1 MTETA
6 KAYHSITIG
15 DKNTWDDWHL
25 IPTSRPVFAPPEVKS
40 KWVDIPGAN
49 GELNLTDVL
58 TSYPVYKNRQGEFEF
73 YLPPDDGYAWD
84 IVYSEMMNYFHGKGM
99 KAILAD
105 DPTFY
110 YEGRFS
116 VDEWKSEK
124 SWSTIVISYNVYPYK
139 NEINSSLD
147 QWEWNSFDFRTGV
160 IRYAAGIEVSGTK
173 TVIVP
178 GSAMRVIPTFKL
190 TGDEDMTITFKE
202 KTYTLK
208 TGTHKI
214 LGIEFSNG
222 DNELTFT
229 GNGTVDINYR
239 GGRL

>member
-6 KAYHSITIG
+6 IAYHSITIG

-25 IPTSRPVFAPPEVKS
+25 IPSSRPVFAPPEVKS

-73 YLPPDDGYAWD
+73 YLPPDSGKSWD
-84 IVYSEMMNYFHGKGM
+84 IVYSEMMNYLHGKAM

-105 DPTFY
+105 DPSYY
-110 YEGRFS
+110 YEGRFA

-139 NEINSSLD
+139 NEIFSSLD
-147 QWEWNSFDFRTGV
+147 DWEWDSFSFETGV
-160 IRYAAGIEVSGTK
+160 IRYAKDIKVDGEYTL
-173 TVIVP
+173 VIP
-178 GSAMRVIPTFKL
+178 GSYQRSIPTIES
-190 TGDEDMTITFKE
+190 DVEMTATFNGKD
-202 KTYTLK
+202 YTIK
-208 TGTHKI
+208 AGAHKV
-214 LGIEFSNG
+214 LGIEFGEG
-222 DNELTFT
+222 DNTIIFKGT
-229 GNGTVDINYR
+229 GTVSVNYR
-239 GGRL
+239 GGSL